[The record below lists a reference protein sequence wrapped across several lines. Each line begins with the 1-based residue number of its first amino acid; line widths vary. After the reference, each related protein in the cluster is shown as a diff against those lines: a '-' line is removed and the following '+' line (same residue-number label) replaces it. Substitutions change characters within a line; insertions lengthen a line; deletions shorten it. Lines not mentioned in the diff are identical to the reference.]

1 MREPIN
7 RLFFVP
13 LRQGERM
20 VNVFEEKEKLV
31 NILSDQYSR
40 SIISLSD
47 YESMIEQVNKIESAR
62 DLLAVQKIVGDY
74 GDVPL
79 DNVPLYDELKH
90 MTVFSERSV
99 DVKAVN
105 GSLGDFISVF
115 GETRIRVRDLPTK
128 RTVLNVKAVFSQIE
142 IYVPESVRVVNHVV
156 PVMSGIYAPNDWQ
169 EADEPYQPELHI
181 YGTAVFGNITI
192 KRKRQK

>member
-62 DLLAVQKIVGDY
+62 DLLAVQKIVGDS
-74 GDVPL
+74 GDVS
-79 DNVPLYDELKH
+79 LYDELKH
-90 MTVFSERSV
+90 MTVFSERNV
-99 DVKAVN
+99 DVKPVN
-105 GSLGDFISVF
+105 GRLGDFVSVF
-115 GETRIRVRDLPTK
+115 GETRVRVRDIPPG
-128 RTVLNVKAVFSQIE
+128 RTVLNAQAVFGSIE
-142 IYVPESVRVVNHVV
+142 IFVPKNVRIINHVV
-156 PVMSGIYAPNDWQ
+156 PVMGGTFAPNDWQ
-169 EADEPYQPELHI
+169 EDEGSYQPELHI
-181 YGTAVFGNITI
+181 YGAAVFGSITI
-192 KRKRQK
+192 TRKQQK